1 MKTVNEDSVHVALT
15 KKLLSSGAFDMIV
28 HVGLEDMLD
37 ICMGEIENLNNSY
50 PLKDYKIADLQ
61 ANIEDARYL
70 IGAISIFSCD
80 KNEGKLVLVNKAEDK
95 LCAYLGLL
103 EF

>member
-1 MKTVNEDSVHVALT
+1 MTNEVHVELT

-37 ICMGEIENLNNSY
+37 ICMGEIERLNNSY
-50 PLKDYKIADLQ
+50 PLKDYQVSDLQ
-61 ANIEDARYL
+61 TNIEDARHL

-95 LCAYLGLL
+95 LRAYLGLL